1 MKARCFHCGKEYEV
15 EAGQAGAR
23 MECEACGKAFTVHP
37 DETKKPHDFKMP
49 PKAPAKK
56 LGRKA
61 TKPVLKMPAGM
72 KGEGGG
78 RRFSIRMTDVPVR
91 VSGSHILL
99 MCLLLVACLAGG
111 AGLATQLEKSPMI
124 LVGMVCAVLAIFV
137 PLALLW
143 VLGAARAAAL
153 RQEHIER
160 LLAEISAKLSA
171 PEPPTAAEEQQ
182 KKAEKKAEP
191 PHSDE

>member
-1 MKARCFHCGKEYEV
+1 MKVRCFHCGKEYEV
-15 EAGQAGAR
+15 AEGQAGAR
-23 MECEACGKAFTVHP
+23 MECEDCGKAFTVHP
-37 DETKKPHDFKMP
+37 DEAKKPNDFKMP
-49 PKAPAKK
+49 PKPPPKK

-61 TKPVLKMPAGM
+61 TKPVLKMPPGM
-72 KGEGGG
+72 KGEGGRAG
-78 RRFSIRMTDVPVR
+78 RFSIRMTEVPVR

-111 AGLATQLEKSPMI
+111 AGLATRLEQSPMI

-160 LLAEISAKLSA
+160 LLAEISAKL
-171 PEPPTAAEEQQ
+171 PVQPPVPHPVAAEG
-182 KKAEKKAEP
+182 KPAP
-191 PHSDE
+191 PPVTPET